1 MKVTQPLGSFMPELL
16 LKESAALR
24 GETSRAAEPSRP
36 PAAPRPAAP
45 RSPAPARSP
54 SVAPASQSRYSYV
67 SSVPPAENTV
77 TIVRPTPSNWAPDP
91 SLVPERRR
99 PICEQLYPL
108 AVEGCFI
115 VLVVGVPES
124 LEQKSRVAAELALAL
139 AESGHPRILLMDGD
153 MQGPRVHRLM
163 RADMPMS
170 AGFSQ
175 QLRDRINGGTER
187 RWTVLGCGKTLHV
200 LAEGMMRS
208 PGLLLSRQ
216 FSEGLTDLRQYYDF
230 IVIDGPSASL
240 PVESQALDAVANGV
254 VYVCGKQ
261 GSPGLAHLQSLF
273 SEKRLQT
280 VVTSP

>member
-1 MKVTQPLGSFMPELL
+1 
-16 LKESAALR
+16 
-24 GETSRAAEPSRP
+24 
-36 PAAPRPAAP
+36 
-45 RSPAPARSP
+45 
-54 SVAPASQSRYSYV
+54 
-67 SSVPPAENTV
+67 
-77 TIVRPTPSNWAPDP
+77 VRPTPSKWAPDP
-91 SLVPERRR
+91 TLKPALRR
-99 PICEQLYPL
+99 PVCEQLYPL

-153 MQGPRVHRLM
+153 MQAPRVHRLM
-163 RADMPMS
+163 HVDMPMS

-175 QLRDRINGGTER
+175 QLRDRINGNAER
-187 RWTVLGCGKTLHV
+187 RWTVVSCGKALHV

-216 FSEGLTDLRQYYDF
+216 FSEGLADLRNYYDF
-230 IVIDGPSASL
+230 IVIDGPGASL

-261 GSPGLAHLQSLF
+261 GSPALAQLQALF
-273 SEKRLQT
+273 RERRLQT

>member
-1 MKVTQPLGSFMPELL
+1 
-16 LKESAALR
+16 
-24 GETSRAAEPSRP
+24 
-36 PAAPRPAAP
+36 
-45 RSPAPARSP
+45 
-54 SVAPASQSRYSYV
+54 V

-77 TIVRPTPSNWAPDP
+77 TIVRPAPSNWAPDA
-91 SLVPERRR
+91 SLKPELRR
-99 PICEQLYPL
+99 PVCEQLYPL

-115 VLVVGVPES
+115 VLVVGVPDS

-139 AESGHPRILLMDGD
+139 SESGHPRILLMDGD

-163 RADMPMS
+163 NVDMPMS

-175 QLRDRINGGTER
+175 QLRDRINSKSER
-187 RWTVLGCGKTLHV
+187 RWTVVSCGKVLHV

-216 FSEGLTDLRQYYDF
+216 FSDSLAELRHYYDF

-240 PVESQALDAVANGV
+240 PIESQALDAVADGV

-261 GSPGLAHLQSLF
+261 GSAALAELQALF
-273 SEKRLQT
+273 RPKRLQT
-280 VVTSP
+280 VVTTG